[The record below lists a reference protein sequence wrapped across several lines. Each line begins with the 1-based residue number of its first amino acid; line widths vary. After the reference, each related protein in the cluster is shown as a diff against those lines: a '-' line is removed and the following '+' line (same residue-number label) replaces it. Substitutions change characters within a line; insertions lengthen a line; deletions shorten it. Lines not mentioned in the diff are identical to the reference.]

1 MYSPILLEAGH
12 NTSGIYSII
21 TSLFYCRSESINHI
35 LNSDITNIGTAYIQE
50 YIKNEIIGRL
60 QFSKSMPVY
69 YVNRF
74 RYLLLNYGWKKEYRN
89 NLDKILED
97 TNPIEIYGFLF
108 SMFDSDIVFE
118 RIDQKN
124 NDIDIFKINSICV
137 DVEKHINHN
146 EKSNE
151 KK

>member
-89 NLDKILED
+89 NLDKILNLINED
-97 TNPIEIYGFLF
+97 MNYPVNIFFNKKSEAQKVMTLLIEGQK
-108 SMFDSDIVFE
+108 S
-118 RIDQKN
+118 IDKN
-124 NDIDIFKINSICV
+124 G
-137 DVEKHINHN
+137 
-146 EKSNE
+146 
-151 KK
+151 